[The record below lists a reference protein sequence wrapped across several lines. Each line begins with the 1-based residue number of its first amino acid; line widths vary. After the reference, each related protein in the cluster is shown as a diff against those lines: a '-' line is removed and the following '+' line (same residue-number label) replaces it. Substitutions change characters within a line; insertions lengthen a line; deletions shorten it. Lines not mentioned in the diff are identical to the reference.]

1 MRIWIATL
9 LFIGSALAQTNRGSI
24 SGTVFD
30 PSQSVIAGANITVTS
45 VGTNEVRKSSTSE
58 NGSYSIQN
66 LEPVTYRVEV
76 EAPGFKKKIVDNVK
90 VDTASNATVNVTM
103 ETGSVDT
110 QVTVSAEAAMVN
122 TESGTTSSTVTE
134 REIQDVPLV
143 NRSVLDLA
151 LTLPN
156 VSGDAGSENPV
167 LVSVT
172 TCPGCN
178 LSVGGGRPLS
188 TQMMADGANNTGV
201 SLGRTMVSFSPE
213 TVQEFTVQTTVYS
226 AEYGTSGGGIINA
239 TTKSGTNRL
248 TGIALWYNR
257 NPAFAAAPFTQAPT
271 NRPQPTLKY
280 NQFSLAAGGP
290 VWIPKVYNGKNKTFW
305 FAAYEPFYRRDHL
318 DQYGLL
324 PTDGM
329 RQGDFSDVVNTSS
342 GWLPKS
348 VVSQFAAIAPTAVSP
363 VDSAIYQN
371 YSLVNG
377 SQFTPIALA
386 TGATATPFPGNVIP
400 KSMLDA
406 SALKAVALVA
416 PAGAYYLN
424 SNGLISNAFLPRR
437 LRQNEKRYTVRVD
450 HSFGEKNRMYGRYTS
465 TPIVKTQDTP
475 VSPTSNGAEYSW
487 AKQVMI
493 SDTHTFGPT
502 VFNDLRLN
510 YTRGRFSSTVAPEW
524 DAKTGQNLNTA
535 LGLPNITQ
543 GGVPGLNGLFPGSSL
558 GGGGST
564 ATGIGGGGST
574 QNEDRE
580 ERYALTDI
588 VYKVHGAMSLKFG
601 TDLSHALQNVTPQ
614 FAALGGQYAFSNV
627 QTNSTNTTT
636 GTGGS
641 PWASF
646 LLGVPNGN
654 VTLRNVEIPY
664 YYRWNAGALFVQDD
678 WKVTPHLTLNLGARW
693 SVQMPRTEKFDHQG
707 VYRPDLAQSVALAS
721 PLTLT
726 DGEVIRSVLVP
737 PFVFSG
743 HGNSR
748 YLWPTDYHGFEPRF
762 GFAWNPAVLQDRH
775 ITIRGGYGL
784 SHAPVTGS
792 FRLPTPDFGATSNYA
807 TAIPSST
814 ANPQYVMR
822 LGSNPPVLTGG
833 TPDQNIAAP
842 SNGVVATNSLYYLN
856 VGGFAISPG
865 YKTPYV
871 QNWNLT
877 VSTQLNKTTSL
888 EVSYVGVKGTHLFLG
903 RVNINPKDQALLNAL
918 NAANISTT
926 NTIADPLG
934 RKNPFTGATLTVQ
947 NGSLGSPY
955 LGFSSITQLYDGSA
969 NSIRHAGYVSLIHRV
984 AGGLTFTANYTWA
997 KSIDDASSSGGD
1009 KNVLTSVGGFTD
1021 GQAAFGATR
1030 ANDRSVSTFD
1040 QRHIIN
1046 GTYIW
1051 DLPLGRS
1058 RRFLNHLWKP
1068 LDFVLGG
1075 WTTSG
1080 TIKFNSGFPYMP
1092 YLSDANQ
1099 LGDITHTARPD
1110 LTPGVPILNPL
1121 WSRSCPTGTGCQPY
1135 VNPSAFARPALGA
1148 LGTAPR
1154 TLDGVRGPWAQ
1165 WFSASVQKDFYL
1177 GESHKRRLQF
1187 RADAL
1192 NAFNHPVFAVYPNN
1206 AGGADFMGAPSTAAL
1221 NATDYNTWATANN
1234 QPLAATTAGTALLA
1248 QINGMV
1254 NAQKSASG
1262 ALPANFFAV
1271 PLPSNFYGKAAATY
1285 DITTLQGYK
1294 YFRLRQSY
1302 APSPGFFGTVYNNG
1316 QSRYLQF
1323 GAKLYF

>member
-1 MRIWIATL
+1 MRIWAAML
-9 LFIGSALAQTNRGSI
+9 LLAGSALAQTNRGSI

-30 PSQSVIAGANITVTS
+30 PSGAVIAGTHVTVTN
-45 VGTNEVRKSSTSE
+45 VGTNEARKVTTSE
-58 NGSYSIQN
+58 AGSYSVAN
-66 LEPVTYRVEV
+66 LDPVTYRVEA
-76 EAPGFKKKIVDNVK
+76 EAPGFKKKVVDNVK
-90 VDTASNATVNVTM
+90 VDTATNVTVNVTM
-103 ETGSVDT
+103 EPGSVDT
-110 QVTVSAEAAMVN
+110 SVTVTAEAAMIN
-122 TESGTTSSTVTE
+122 TESGTTSSTISE
-134 REIQDVPLV
+134 REIRDVPLV

-156 VSGDAGSENPV
+156 VSGDAGSENPAM
-167 LVSVT
+167 VSVT

-188 TQMMADGANNTGV
+188 TQMMADGTNNTGV
-201 SLGRTMVSFSPE
+201 SLARTMVSFSPE

-226 AEYGTSGGGIINA
+226 AEYGTTGGGIINA

-248 TGIALWYNR
+248 TGTALWYNR
-257 NPAFAAAPFTQAPT
+257 NPAFAAAPWTQAAN

-280 NQFSLAAGGP
+280 NQFSFAAGGP
-290 VWIPKVYNGKNKTFW
+290 VYIPKIYNGKNKSFW
-305 FAAYEPFYRRDHL
+305 FGAFEPFYRRDHL

-324 PTDGM
+324 PTDAM
-329 RQGDFSDVVNTSS
+329 RQGDFSDVVNTAS
-342 GWLPKS
+342 GWIPKA
-348 VVSQFAAIAPTAVSP
+348 VAAQFAAIAPAAVAP
-363 VDSAIYQN
+363 VDSTIYRN
-371 YSLVNG
+371 YTLVNG
-377 SQFTPIALA
+377 NQFTPVALA

-400 KSMLDA
+400 KSMLDP
-406 SALKAVALVA
+406 SALKAVALIA
-416 PAGAYYLN
+416 PAGAYYVN

-437 LRQNEKRYTVRVD
+437 LKQEEKRYTMRLDHTISDSNRV
-450 HSFGEKNRMYGRYTS
+450 FFRFTA

-475 VSPTSNGAEYSW
+475 LSPTSNGADYSW
-487 AKQVMI
+487 AKQAML

-502 VFNDLRLN
+502 LYNDLRLN
-510 YTRGRFSSTVAPEW
+510 YTRGRFSSTVAPEY
-524 DAKTGQNLNTA
+524 DARTGANINTD
-535 LGLPNITQ
+535 LGLPNITH
-543 GGVPGLNGLFPGSSL
+543 GGVPGLNGLFPGSSF

-574 QNEDRE
+574 QNEDVE

-588 VYKVHGAMSLKFG
+588 VYKVHGAMSFKFG
-601 TDLSHALQNVTPQ
+601 ADLSHALQNVTPL
-614 FAALGGQYAFSNV
+614 FAALGGQYAFSNI
-627 QTNSTNTTT
+627 QTNSTNTST

-664 YYRWNAGALFVQDD
+664 YYRWNAGSLFVQDD
-678 WKVTPHLTLNLGARW
+678 WKVTPRLTLNLGLRW

-707 VYRPDLAQSVALAS
+707 EYRPDLAQSVALPN
-721 PLTLT
+721 PLTLA
-726 DGEVIRSVLVP
+726 DGEVLTSVRVP

-743 HGNSR
+743 HGNSH

-762 GFAWNPAVLQDRH
+762 GFAWSPAFLQSRR
-775 ITIRGGYGL
+775 ITFRGGYGM

-807 TAIPSST
+807 TAVPSST

-833 TPDQNIAAP
+833 TAEQNIAAP
-842 SNGVVATNSLYYLN
+842 SNGVVTTNSLYYLN

-865 YKTPYV
+865 FKTPYI

-877 VSTQLNKTTSL
+877 MSMQLNKSTSM
-888 EVSYVGVKGTHLFLG
+888 EVSYVANKGTHLFLG

-918 NAANISTT
+918 NANNVNST
-926 NTIADPLG
+926 NTVADPLG

-955 LGFSSITQLYDGSA
+955 LGFSSITELYDASA
-969 NSIRHAGYVSLIHRV
+969 NSIRHAGYVNVTHRV
-984 AGGLTFTANYTWA
+984 SGGITFTANYTYA

-1021 GQAAFGATR
+1021 GQAAFGASR
-1030 ANDRSVSTFD
+1030 SNDRSVSTFD
-1040 QRHIIN
+1040 QRHVIN

-1051 DLPLGRS
+1051 DLPFGRG
-1058 RRFLNHLWKP
+1058 RQWINRLWRP
-1068 LDFVLGG
+1068 LDMVVGG

-1080 TIKFNSGFPYMP
+1080 TMKFNSGFPYMP

-1110 LTPGVPILNPL
+1110 LIPGVPVVNPL
-1121 WSRSCPTGTGCQPY
+1121 WNRNCPTGTGCQPY

-1165 WFSASVQKDFYL
+1165 TFNISLQKDFYL
-1177 GESHKRRLQF
+1177 GESRSRRLQF

-1221 NATDYNTWATANN
+1221 NATDYNTWANANG
-1234 QPLAATTAGTALLA
+1234 QPLAATTAGAAQLA
-1248 QINGMV
+1248 AINAMV
-1254 NAQKSASG
+1254 NSQKLPSG
-1262 ALPANFFAV
+1262 ALPSNFFAV
-1271 PLPSNFYGKAAATY
+1271 QLPSNFYGKAAATY

-1294 YFRLRQSY
+1294 YFRLRQAY
-1302 APSPGFFGTVYNNG
+1302 ATNFGTLYQNG
-1316 QSRYLQF
+1316 SSRYLQF
-1323 GAKLYF
+1323 GVKLYF